1 MTPSALSIVKVVAFH
16 EKNTADV
23 LDLKTGAKMP
33 RVTIMCGRPVSTNSG
48 SIATPEPT
56 KGDDEYSP
64 FETKDRD
71 IYAGLGYFGNVPVI
85 MGFFYPQVCQ
95 MFFADLA
102 RTFSR
107 HASDVYSTTDKD
119 GNVEVYHPSGTFMR
133 IAVDPEHED
142 LTGKDIDGKWKIAK
156 NTDKAVHVRLVVA
169 NGGETKADVHILPSG
184 HVNITTPQVTV
195 KGNVT
200 IEGDGGV
207 TGGWTVGAGAS
218 GTFTTPTGL
227 TVTVQDGIVTNI
239 F

>member
-1 MTPSALSIVKVVAFH
+1 MTPSALSIVKVIAFH

-33 RVTIMCGRPVSTNSG
+33 RVQFMSGSPASTNSG

-56 KGDDEYSP
+56 KGGGDYSP

-71 IYAGLGYFGNVPVI
+71 IYAVLAHFGNVPII
-85 MGFFYPQVCQ
+85 MGFLYPQVSQ

-107 HASDVYSTTDKD
+107 HASDVYSTTDGD
-119 GNVEVYHPSGTFMR
+119 GNVEVYHPSGTFLR
-133 IAVDPEHED
+133 IATDPNHED
-142 LTGKDIDGKWKIAK
+142 LTGKDIDKKWKITK
-156 NTDKAVHVRLVVA
+156 NKDKAVHVRLVVA
-169 NGGETKADVHILPSG
+169 RDGDIKADIHVLPSG
-184 HVNITTPQVTV
+184 HVNVTTPQVTV